1 MSLTVTTNKTSMDGY
16 MVSVAGTLDTET
28 YPLLDEKLDPL
39 LEQNPQLIVFDLKE
53 LVFISSMGI
62 RSIIKAMKSLK
73 KNRGQ
78 VLLVNTQ
85 PQIQKVFDIIKIL
98 PKQKIFSSI
107 EELDE
112 YLDAIQR
119 KALDPDA

>member
-16 MVSVAGTLDTET
+16 MISLTGTLDTET
-28 YPLLDEKLDPL
+28 YPLLDKELDPL
-39 LEQNPQLIVFDLKE
+39 LERNPQLIVFDLKE

-62 RSIIKAMKSLK
+62 RSIVKAMKSLK
-73 KNRGQ
+73 NNRGQ